1 MPRMSNTE
9 HMEQDGP
16 WNEPLDELERELMD
30 SDYWDES
37 TTVVGAPVPNPTLT
51 IGIRLERDEV
61 RILSAAAQ
69 TADVPLSRYI
79 LQAALKAAKRPRK
92 VPPGHHRSE
101 GAA

>member
-1 MPRMSNTE
+1 MSKTDHTPHE
-9 HMEQDGP
+9 AP
-16 WNEPLDELERELMD
+16 WNEPLDERERELMD
-30 SDYWDES
+30 PDYWDES
-37 TTVVGAPVPNPTLT
+37 TTEVYGPSPRR
-51 IGIRLERDEV
+51 GIRLVLHLEGEDLRA
-61 RILSAAAQ
+61 ISAAAQ